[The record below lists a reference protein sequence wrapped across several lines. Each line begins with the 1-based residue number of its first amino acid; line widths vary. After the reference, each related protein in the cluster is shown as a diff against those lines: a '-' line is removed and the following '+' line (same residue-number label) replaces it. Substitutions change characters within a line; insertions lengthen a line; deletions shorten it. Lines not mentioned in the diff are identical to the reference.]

1 MSETTDRPPE
11 PAIDKTDRAE
21 LPACM
26 GGWCTVR
33 DRCAQHLTMSRRVVV
48 ERMCERGNE
57 QPVPVRT
64 A

>member
-1 MSETTDRPPE
+1 MSETTDQPPE
-11 PAIDKTDRAE
+11 PAIDKAE

-33 DRCAQHLTMSRRVVV
+33 DRCAQHLTMARRVVV
-48 ERMCERGNE
+48 ERMCERGHE
-57 QPVPVRT
+57 APVPVRN